1 MLELLNLPI
10 KCAFF
15 TVTARPVNWNLAS
28 KKKETFTALD
38 VVQMHSRHM
47 IWIFVL
53 IAPCI
58 YLTTI
63 GKLLIRLSSVFC
75 AAEYYKTSQSLY
87 GIIMA
92 YVPGC

>member
-47 IWIFVL
+47 IWIFVF
-53 IAPCI
+53 IA
-58 YLTTI
+58 
-63 GKLLIRLSSVFC
+63 
-75 AAEYYKTSQSLY
+75 SLH
-87 GIIMA
+87 ILNHHRQTA
-92 YVPGC
+92 YQVELGFLCC